1 MNKFKAFFARVRDYI
16 KNTAWI
22 QPLLIVVVIFVILFS
37 LSPLTA
43 AIKKGWTNL
52 TTVNHMDKI
61 SYKEYVEKV
70 KDAKDD
76 EKFIIVFTQ
85 KGCDHCPKFYK
96 SMNEYLDSSAY
107 KASDVKI
114 YNVDLSTKSTKV
126 KIDGVK
132 YTQYKDASCGLVS
145 PASSTKNEIIA
156 QDYVKKLD
164 VRIDEFRQ
172 SFGEEAYADLTT
184 VADSTYTYVSTPLVV
199 WYDSGLETRISN
211 NFESSIT
218 LSPDGKKA
226 TATSFKSYIENFGD
240 GKNNTI
246 KADNWSEPFDLTYSE
261 HKNIKDA
268 F

>member
-37 LSPLTA
+37 LSPLTQ

-61 SYKEYVEKV
+61 TYKEYVEKV
-70 KDAKDD
+70 KNAQDD
-76 EKFIIVFTQ
+76 EKFIIVFSQ

-107 KASDVKI
+107 KARDIKI
-114 YNVDLSTKSTKV
+114 YNVDLTTKSSKV
-126 KIDGVK
+126 KIDNVK
-132 YTQYKDASCGLVS
+132 YTQYKDSSCGLVS
-145 PASSTKNEIIA
+145 PANSTKNDIIA

-164 VRIDEFRQ
+164 NRIDEFKK
-172 SFGEEAYADLTT
+172 SFGEESYSDLSTIS
-184 VADSTYTYVSTPLVV
+184 DSTYSYVSTPLVI
-199 WYDSGLETRISN
+199 WYESGIETRISN

-218 LSPDGKKA
+218 LSPDEKKA
-226 TATSFKSYIENFGD
+226 TATSFKSYIEDFGGD
-240 GKNNTI
+240 TKSTV

-261 HKNIKDA
+261 YKSIKDA